1 MAPLYP
7 AIEPRAS
14 GMLDV
19 GHGQQIYWEESG
31 AAHGRPAVV
40 LHGGPGSGCTPWH
53 RRLFDPD
60 AYRLILF
67 DQRGCGRS
75 RPHASDPA
83 TSLADNTT
91 QHLIADIEALRVHLG
106 IERWLVW
113 GGSWGSVLALAY
125 AEDHPERAS
134 EMILWG
140 IATGRRSEE
149 DWLFRGDVARFF
161 PEQWHELLQGLPEHL
176 RADPVAGYRHLLAD
190 PDAEV
195 RARAAAAWCLWE
207 SATPEWPPRAGL
219 AERFRDDRFA
229 MAFARLVTHY
239 VHHHHFVG
247 DGALLAAIDR
257 LAAVPAVLVQAR
269 YDFQS
274 PLGSAWEL
282 HRAWPGSELV
292 IVGDAGH
299 SPAAPP
305 MASALVDA
313 SDRFARG

>member
-7 AIEPRAS
+7 AIEPFAS

-19 GHGQQIYWEESG
+19 GDGQQVYWEQAGSAE
-31 AAHGRPAVV
+31 GRPAVV

-53 RRLFDPD
+53 RRLFDPA
-60 AYRLILF
+60 AYRVVLF

-75 RPHASDPA
+75 RPHASEPA
-83 TSLADNTT
+83 ATLDENTT
-91 QHLIADIEALRVHLG
+91 QHLIADIERLREHLG
-106 IERWLVW
+106 IDRWLVW

-125 AEDHPERAS
+125 AEQHPARVPD
-134 EMILWG
+134 MILWG

-149 DWLFRGDVARFF
+149 DWLFRGGAARFF
-161 PEQWHELLQGLPEHL
+161 PEEWQRLLDGLPEHL
-176 RADPVAGYRHLLAD
+176 RDDPVAGYRELLAR

-207 SATPEWPPRAGL
+207 SATPDWPPRTGL

-247 DGALLAAIDR
+247 DGALLASIDR
-257 LAAVPAVLVQAR
+257 LHDVRALLVQAR
-269 YDFQS
+269 YDLQS

-292 IVGDAGH
+292 VVGDAGH
-299 SPAAPP
+299 SPAAPT

-313 SDRFARG
+313 SDRLAGG